1 MVMYLHES
9 NNGGQADIVLAG
21 LSRLATDRRYSLL
34 CGMFTM
40 KRVVLLKTI
49 WCIAL
54 LQISNQCLR
63 AEDDIRELKLRDWQP
78 RSMLVTKQTVVETPR
93 FPVIDI
99 HNHLG
104 GGRQFLTN
112 ERVERYLTEMNEA
125 GIRTVV
131 NLDGGWGD
139 NLKETIEVLDK
150 SHPGRFATF
159 ALINFEGIDDPDWSQ
174 RESKRLEEGFQQGA
188 RGLKI
193 DKRLG
198 LRYRDKTGQLV
209 AVDDPRLDPI
219 WAVCGKHKRPVV
231 IHVSDPAAFFT
242 PLDKSNERWHEL
254 NDHPNWLFFGD
265 QFPKRQEI
273 LDQLH
278 RVIARHPQTTF
289 INTHFGNNA
298 EDLAAVGANLDKY
311 PNMFV
316 DFDARISEL
325 GRQPYTARKFF
336 LKYQDRILFGTD
348 TTPRR
353 DAFRIYYRF
362 LETDDEYF
370 DASASHH
377 PQGFWM
383 IYGLYL
389 PDEVLEKIYHKN
401 AEKLLSVAGFTPPPP
416 KVENDTATKN
426 QIVVRATEDFV
437 VTGQPDKKV
446 WDKTDWVSLPRR
458 KADGLTYNSR
468 IKLLY
473 SPTGLYV
480 LFDGTDAKLTVTNLA
495 DFDNLWEE
503 DVFEIFLWTDE
514 SQPIYFEY
522 EISPLGAELPIIVP
536 NLNGKFLGWR
546 PWHYEGSRKIQKATS
561 IIGGNKQAGALA
573 TGWAAEIFIPY
584 KLLEPLQNVPPK
596 MGTKWRANFYRVDYD
611 DKKTTHW
618 SWVPTGPSFHD
629 YKNFGTLVFE

>member
-1 MVMYLHES
+1 MQRTIGFEF
-9 NNGGQADIVLAG
+9 VL
-21 LSRLATDRRYSLL
+21 SFTLL
-34 CGMFTM
+34 
-40 KRVVLLKTI
+40 
-49 WCIAL
+49 W
-54 LQISNQCLR
+54 ISNQSLLS
-63 AEDDIRELKLRDWQP
+63 EDDIRELKLRDWQP
-78 RSMLVTKQTVVETPR
+78 RSMLVTRQTVVETPR
-93 FPVIDI
+93 FPAIDI

-104 GGRQFLTN
+104 GGRQFLTV
-112 ERVERYLTEMNEA
+112 ERVERYLNEMNEA

-139 NLKETIEVLDK
+139 NLKETIEALDK

-159 ALINFEGIDDPDWSQ
+159 ALINFDGIDDPDWPQ
-174 RESKRLEEGFQQGA
+174 RESNRLEVGFQQGA

-198 LRYRDKTGQLV
+198 LRYRDKSGQLV
-209 AVDDPRLDPI
+209 PVDDPRLDPI

-254 NDHPNWLFFGD
+254 NEHPNWLFFGD

-298 EDLAAVGANLDKY
+298 EDLASVGANLDKY

-370 DASASHH
+370 DCSASHH
-377 PQGFWM
+377 RQGFWM

-389 PDEVLEKIYHKN
+389 PDEVLEKIYYKN
-401 AEKLLSVAGFTPPPP
+401 AEKLLIAAGYTPPPA
-416 KVENDTATKN
+416 KVENERSNKN
-426 QIVVRATEDFV
+426 QIHVQVTDDFEV
-437 VTGQPDKKV
+437 SDQPNHKV
-446 WDKTDWVSLPRR
+446 WDKTDWVSLTRR
-458 KADGLTYNSR
+458 KADGLPYDSR
-468 IKLLY
+468 IKTLY

-480 LFDGTDAKLTVTNLA
+480 LFDGTDTRLSVTNLA

-503 DVFEIFLWTDE
+503 DVFEVFLWTDE
-514 SQPIYFEY
+514 TQTVYFEY
-522 EISPLGAELPIIVP
+522 EISPLSKELPIIVP
-536 NLNGKFLGWR
+536 NFNGKFLGWR
-546 PWHYEGSRKIQKATS
+546 PWHYEGPRKTRKATS
-561 IIGGNKQAGALA
+561 ITGGNSQAGAAA
-573 TGWAAEIFIPY
+573 TSWTAEIFIPY

-596 MGTKWRANFYRVDYD
+596 PGTKWRANFYRVDYD

-618 SWVPTGPSFHD
+618 SWSPTGPSFHD
-629 YKNFGTLVFE
+629 FKNFGTLVFE